1 MSPLCQETSIIP
13 AQILDGTQAAWH
25 TDPAVIKLTDRG
37 EEQMPFK
44 GKTKHDIVT
53 EFRNAEILEAARKI
67 FAQNGFSGASV
78 EAIAQEAGIAKGTLY
93 LYYSSKTEIYWAA
106 LKNGLVGLCQELK
119 KQVEA
124 AHDVEDKIRAYL
136 TTKLSYFEHHRDFF
150 RIYYAEFGNA
160 IAHPDEF
167 HKDFREL
174 YYQQQ
179 CILKDIL
186 AEGAKQKRTR
196 DLKLESIAFAVFD
209 VTRGAITQRLL
220 GYSDTNMQ
228 EDIEFLCDFIWK
240 GIARQ

>member
-1 MSPLCQETSIIP
+1 
-13 AQILDGTQAAWH
+13 
-25 TDPAVIKLTDRG
+25 
-37 EEQMPFK
+37 MPVN
-44 GKTKHDIVT
+44 GKTKHDVVT
-53 EFRNAEILEAARKI
+53 EFRNAEILEAARKV
-67 FAQNGFSGASV
+67 FARNGFRGASV

-106 LKNGLVGLCQELK
+106 LKNGLVALCQELK

-124 AHDVEDKIRAYL
+124 AQEVDDKIRAYL

-167 HKDFREL
+167 QKDCREL
-174 YYQQQ
+174 YYQQL

-186 AEGAKQKRTR
+186 AEGARQRRTR
-196 DLKLESIAFAVFD
+196 DLNLESIAFAVSE
-209 VTRGAITQRLL
+209 VTRSAITQRLL
-220 GYSDTNMQ
+220 GHSNTDMQ